1 MDVLKNLSQTERGVA
16 VIVKSLV
23 CFLLLAV
30 MYPVQAQNKPV
41 IRGVVVDSV
50 KKEKYPL
57 SISLYINRIRYLL
70 HIRFPIK
77 TGLSY

>member
-1 MDVLKNLSQTERGVA
+1 MNVLKNLSQTERGVA

-41 IRGVVVDSV
+41 L
-50 KKEKYPL
+50 EALL
-57 SISLYINRIRYLL
+57 SIL
-70 HIRFPIK
+70 
-77 TGLSY
+77 